1 MPRKQPPEPIV
12 PGTPMELEYKMDY
25 AIRLADPEWP
35 PEYEDLLKLVSLLK
49 VIEELLSRG
58 ITASPGV
65 DAEFRRTVKAFFKA
79 RGAFRAAVQPY
90 PYVKEFIRR
99 M

>member
-1 MPRKQPPEPIV
+1 MRSGIV
-12 PGTPMELEYKMDY
+12 
-25 AIRLADPEWP
+25 
-35 PEYEDLLKLVSLLK
+35 K
-49 VIEELLSRG
+49 VIEELLSREIAASLG
-58 ITASPGV
+58 I

-79 RGAFRAAVQPY
+79 RGAFRAAVEPY